1 MTMLRLASVEHN
13 TQDSTDVQTLRRRLM
28 IGKSELT
35 QKTYAAD
42 LEAFGRFMGFQGSDP
57 GVGRLLEGGAQYAYG
72 IILDYIEALKKQ
84 GLQNVSINKK
94 VAPIRAVLT
103 LARYT
108 GLVEW
113 EIKVRNLK
121 TQPYRDTAG
130 PSLELLIA
138 VLKVLLSTPGALPA
152 RDSGIIL
159 LIICTA
165 LRNSAVR
172 NLDLVDLKE
181 DDKGFCVW
189 AKEKGRPQ
197 KERKGLPLG
206 LVSVI
211 QNWLG
216 YRGAQDGPLFTALD
230 HNRQGS
236 GRLPASSVTAIT
248 KKYGF
253 TPHQL
258 RHCAVNQAIE
268 VSQSLGINY
277 HEICQLTGHQ
287 QLSTLQIYIDKRR
300 DVAAILSDAIFDKI
314 RTAAVG

>member
-1 MTMLRLASVEHN
+1 MLRAVASNTDQANVTGPVEE
-13 TQDSTDVQTLRRRLM
+13 LLRRLM
-28 IGKSELT
+28 VGKSELT
-35 QKTYAAD
+35 QKTYTAD
-42 LEAFGRFMGFQGSDP
+42 LEFFGRFMGYQAAEP
-57 GVGRLLEGGAQYAYG
+57 GVGRLLEGGAEYAYG
-72 IILDYIEALKKQ
+72 IILDYIEALKEQ
-84 GLQNVSINKK
+84 GLQAVSVNKK
-94 VAPIRAVLT
+94 LAPIRSVLK

-113 EIKVRNLK
+113 EIKVPNLK
-121 TQPYRDTAG
+121 TQPYRDVSG
-130 PSLELLIA
+130 PSHERLTA
-138 VLKVLLSTPGALPA
+138 VLRDLESQPGARPA
-152 RDSGIIL
+152 RDRAIIL
-159 LIICTA
+159 LIATTG

-181 DDKGFCVW
+181 DDKGFGVW

-197 KERKGLPLG
+197 KEWKAIPLG
-206 LVSVI
+206 VASVI

-230 HNRQGS
+230 HNKQGS
-236 GRLPASSVTAIT
+236 GRLSASSVTSII

-258 RHCAVNQAIE
+258 RHYAVNQAIE

-277 HEICQLTGHQ
+277 HEICQLTGHKH
-287 QLSTLQIYIDKRR
+287 LSTLQIYIDKGRS
-300 DVAAILSDAIFDKI
+300 VAGILSDAIFDNI

>member
-1 MTMLRLASVEHN
+1 
-13 TQDSTDVQTLRRRLM
+13 M

-42 LEAFGRFMGFQGSDP
+42 LEAFGRFVGFQRADP
-57 GVGRLLEGGAQYAYG
+57 GLGRLLEGGAQYAYG
-72 IILDYIEALKKQ
+72 IILDYIEALKEQ
-84 GLQNVSINKK
+84 GLQAVSVNKK
-94 VAPIRAVLT
+94 LAPIRSVLK

-113 EIKVRNLK
+113 EIKVPNLK
-121 TQPYRDTAG
+121 TQPYRDVSG
-130 PSLELLIA
+130 PSHERLTAVLRDLESQPGARPARDRALILLIA
-138 VLKVLLSTPGALPA
+138 TTG
-152 RDSGIIL
+152 
-159 LIICTA
+159 

-181 DDKGFCVW
+181 DDKGFGVW

-197 KERKGLPLG
+197 KEWKAIPLG
-206 LVSVI
+206 VASVI

-230 HNRQGS
+230 HNKQGS
-236 GRLPASSVTAIT
+236 VRLPASSFTSLT
-248 KKYGF
+248 KKKYGF

-258 RHCAVNQAIE
+258 RHYAVNRAIE

-277 HEICQLTGHQ
+277 HEICQLTGHKH
-287 QLSTLQIYIDKRR
+287 LSTLQIYIDKRR
-300 DVAAILSDAIFDKI
+300 DVAGILSEAIFDNI